1 MDTIFE
7 ETRNELEI
15 LEMNWNSF
23 VDPRRAQGFDRK
35 VKQRYERKWEDEQ
48 NLFDDEMLKSMF
60 HWNPDHYSKMPNKR
74 KNRNRNSNSGNNNFN
89 SYDSSFTSFDNYSF
103 DNCCSY
109 DNYDNSDLYY
119 QNQIQNNQVQKT
131 STQNYS
137 GTQNFYQVQNQEP
150 DSIKQFGP
158 PPGLSRPASF
168 SPPPGLSKPQNSKTV
183 LTTYSTSNFSDSA
196 SDSERSVKTI
206 PSDEELLK
214 DRSAIFATDFSS
226 DSNFSD
232 NYNSDSDF
240 ADNIGLNNVV
250 DQLSGFKL
258 NPTAQVFQPR
268 FS

>member
-7 ETRNELEI
+7 ETRNELAI
-15 LEMNWNSF
+15 IEMNWNSF

-48 NLFDDEMLKSMF
+48 NLFDDELLKSMF

-89 SYDSSFTSFDNYSF
+89 SYDSSF
-103 DNCCSY
+103 DNCFSY

-119 QNQIQNNQVQKT
+119 HNQIQNNQVQ
-131 STQNYS
+131 NYS
-137 GTQNFYQVQNQEP
+137 NPQNFYQVQNQEP

-168 SPPPGLSKPQNSKTV
+168 SPPPGLSKHQNSKTV
-183 LTTYSTSNFSDSA
+183 STTYSTSNFSDSA

-240 ADNIGLNNVV
+240 GTDNTGLNNVV